1 MKVDRDKTARLD
13 RMAQTAMQGDRFRM
27 FLSDPGIVKFL
38 DTYEKDA
45 MGALLKCQPSDDD
58 GRRSA
63 ALKINAMRELRNFM
77 SAAIAAGD
85 QASETLKREN
95 T

>member
-13 RMAQTAMQGDRFRM
+13 RASQTAMQGERFRM
-27 FLSDPGIVKFL
+27 FLSDPGIVAFF
-38 DTYEKDA
+38 DAYEKDA
-45 MGALLKCQPSDDD
+45 MSALLKCQPTDDD
-58 GRRSA
+58 GRRAA
-63 ALKINAMRELRNFM
+63 ALKINAMRDLRSFL
-77 SAAIAAGD
+77 SAAIASGD